1 MQVVIKVGGSQY
13 RVSPDQVFYV
23 ELLPKKKSGD
33 TVKLSEV
40 LFYQKD
46 KEIKIGRP
54 YIPNARV
61 EVSVLDEVKGPK
73 LRAYKYKR
81 RKNYQ
86 KNWGHRQK
94 YHKLQ
99 VKSISV

>member
-13 RVSPDQVFYV
+13 RVSPDQIFHV
-23 ELLPKKKSGD
+23 ELLPKKEIGSML
-33 TVKLSEV
+33 TLSEV

-46 KEIKIGRP
+46 KEIKIGSP
-54 YIPNARV
+54 YIPNAKV
-61 EVSVLDEVKGPK
+61 EVSILDEVKGPK
-73 LRAYKYKR
+73 LRAYKYKK

-86 KNWGHRQK
+86 RNWGHRQR
-94 YHKLQ
+94 YHRLQ